1 MNLVEP
7 FSKSRKLNKSCQHQ
21 WVIKKFK
28 KNAHKT
34 VNQPNKY
41 RTEMKAIN
49 YRGVSVWNQIVPIH
63 LDSVQTRSGHILAL
77 IKL

>member
-1 MNLVEP
+1 L
-7 FSKSRKLNKSCQHQ
+7 
-21 WVIKKFK
+21 K

-49 YRGVSVWNQIVPIH
+49 YRGVSAWNQIVPIY